1 MDNPIKDNGEVYAKL
16 IEAFGEDRQLIVC
29 IEEMSE
35 LTKELCKYLRYK
47 DEKNIDKI
55 KENIIE
61 ETADVLILAGQ
72 IRNMFGKEKVDKM
85 IEKKIKRTLERC
97 DEQIKNKQGA
107 KNG

>member
-1 MDNPIKDNGEVYAKL
+1 M
-16 IEAFGEDRQLIVC
+16 
-29 IEEMSE
+29 
-35 LTKELCKYLRYK
+35 
-47 DEKNIDKI
+47 
-55 KENIIE
+55 
-61 ETADVLILAGQ
+61 LILAGQ

>member
-47 DEKNIDKI
+47 GEKNLDKI

-97 DEQIKNKQGA
+97 EEQIKNKQGA